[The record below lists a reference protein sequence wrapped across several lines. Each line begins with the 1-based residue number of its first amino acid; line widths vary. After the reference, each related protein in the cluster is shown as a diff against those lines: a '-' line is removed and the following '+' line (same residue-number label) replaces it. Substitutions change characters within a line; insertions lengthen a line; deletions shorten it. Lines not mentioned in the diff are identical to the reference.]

1 MVVSCTNWDKCFYHI
16 TSKYEQIKTYGGRLI
31 FVTEVENVYLI
42 SKFKHEANH
51 ACLFVCCF

>member
-31 FVTEVENVYLI
+31 FVTEVENFYVI
-42 SKFKHEANH
+42 SKFTHEANH